1 MRTGG
6 GGVDADLAVSHC
18 LMQQR
23 DTVASTISETT
34 TRNVMNIN
42 TAPKARRTKD
52 QGLMGVSGRPVV
64 SSSDVPV
71 AVDPSSSS
79 EAEALP
85 LHWPL
90 PSVTEQFHGRQMR
103 GGVALR
109 VVTVVVV
116 VVVVVVVDVSVEL
129 VTGAGGGGGADPSPI
144 NPPVA

>member
-1 MRTGG
+1 
-6 GGVDADLAVSHC
+6 
-18 LMQQR
+18 
-23 DTVASTISETT
+23 
-34 TRNVMNIN
+34 
-42 TAPKARRTKD
+42 
-52 QGLMGVSGRPVV
+52 MGVSGRPVV

-79 EAEALP
+79 EDEVLP

-90 PSVTEQFHGRQMR
+90 PSVTEQFHGRQIR

-109 VVTVVVV
+109 VVT

-144 NPPVA
+144 NPPVAW